1 MKVDDQQ
8 LLEGLT
14 EAFRIYGYE
23 GASLSRI
30 SKITGLQRASL
41 YHRFPEG
48 KQQMVEAVLDHTD
61 EHFTNHILAPLH
73 EDADPID
80 KIKAVSKRLKA
91 FYVGGRRSCLLD
103 TLSLGDASVTHEHL
117 KRSFKALQAALAGVA
132 RELGA
137 PAAEARHRAE
147 EALIR
152 IEGALVLARAA
163 DNVKPFER
171 VLKELPALLGGR

>member
-1 MKVDDQQ
+1 MKVDDQS

-30 SKITGLQRASL
+30 SEITGLQRASL
-41 YHRFPEG
+41 YHRFPDG

-61 EHFTNHILAPLH
+61 EHFAKHVLAPLR
-73 EDADPID
+73 DGGDPVE
-80 KIKAVSKRLKA
+80 KIKAMTKRLKA
-91 FYVGGRRSCLLD
+91 FYAGGRRSCLLD
-103 TLSLGDASVTHEHL
+103 TLSLGEATNTHEHV
-117 KRSFKALQAALAGVA
+117 KRSFKALQAALARVA

-137 PAAEARHRAE
+137 ATGEANQLAE
-147 EALIR
+147 EALMR
-152 IEGALVLARAA
+152 IEGALVLARAT

-171 VLKELPALLGGR
+171 VLKGLPEFLGGR